1 MYTLTI
7 ASAAERLF
15 RKLPREVKARLIKDA
30 QVLKTEPMKGE
41 PLKGKYRTF
50 RSLHLAFKGTQYRII
65 YQVFTDAQMV
75 TIRLAAPRENIY
87 KKLEEMMG

>member
-1 MYTLTI
+1 MYSLTI

-15 RKLPREVKARLIKDA
+15 RKLPREAKARLIEEAK
-30 QVLKTEPMKGE
+30 VLQTEPMKGE
-41 PLKGKYRTF
+41 PLKGKYRSF

-87 KKLEEMMG
+87 KKLEEMGR

>member
-41 PLKGKYRTF
+41 PLKSKHRTF

-65 YQVFTDAQMV
+65 YQVFTEAQMV

-87 KKLEEMMG
+87 RRLEEMGQ

>member
-1 MYTLTI
+1 MYSLTI

-15 RKLPREVKARLIKDA
+15 KKLPREVKARLIEEA

-41 PLKGKYRTF
+41 SLKGKYRTF

-87 KKLEEMMG
+87 RRLEEMMG

>member
-15 RKLPREVKARLIKDA
+15 RKLPREVKARLIEEAK
-30 QVLKTEPMKGE
+30 VLKTEPMKGE

-65 YQVFTDAQMV
+65 YQVFTEAQMV

>member
-1 MYTLTI
+1 MYSLTI

-15 RKLPREVKARLIKDA
+15 RKLPREVKARLIEEA
-30 QVLKTEPMKGE
+30 QVLKTKPMKGE

-50 RSLHLAFKGTQYRII
+50 RSLHLAFKGTQYCII